1 MFLQN
6 TTRELIT
13 ELQNEDFSE
22 ELFEQVDKQFGNLV
36 DGLDIYLSVIAY
48 IENIDDFND
57 SGSVYFGDYQQFL
70 VDEETTSQKLA
81 KDKLIYIYSKTTEH
95 SGYSS
100 LYSQIFSK
108 ALDLCI
114 PFQRGDT

>member
-36 DGLDIYLSVIAY
+36 DGLDIYLSIVAY
-48 IENIDDFND
+48 IEKND
-57 SGSVYFGDYQQFL
+57 KSSGA
-70 VDEETTSQKLA
+70 QKIGICGFAAHLPA
-81 KDKLIYIYSKTTEH
+81 
-95 SGYSS
+95 
-100 LYSQIFSK
+100 
-108 ALDLCI
+108 
-114 PFQRGDT
+114 PV

>member
-57 SGSVYFGDYQQFL
+57 NGSVYFGDYL
-70 VDEETTSQKLA
+70 TYLDDIEVTSHKLA
-81 KDKLIYIYSKTTEH
+81 QDKLIYIYIYTRTTEH
-95 SGYSS
+95 CGYSDV
-100 LYSQIFSK
+100 YSRVFSK
-108 ALDLCI
+108 AIDFCI
-114 PFQRGDT
+114 PF

>member
-6 TTRELIT
+6 TTRQLIT
-13 ELQNEDFSE
+13 ELYNEEINE

-36 DGLDIYLSVIAY
+36 DGLDIYLSVVAY

-57 SGSVYFGDYQQFL
+57 NGSVYFGDYL
-70 VDEETTSQKLA
+70 TYLDDIEVTSHLLA

-100 LYSQIFSK
+100 LYSRVFSK

-114 PFQRGDT
+114 PF

>member
-6 TTRELIT
+6 TTRQLIT
-13 ELQNEDFSE
+13 ELYNEEINE
-22 ELFEQVDKQFGNLV
+22 ELFEQVDKQFGNLA
-36 DGLDIYLSVIAY
+36 DGLDIYLSVVAY

-81 KDKLIYIYSKTTEH
+81 KDKLIYIYTRTTEH
-95 SGYSS
+95 CGYSDV
-100 LYSQIFSK
+100 YSQVFSK
-108 ALDLCI
+108 AIDFCI
-114 PFQRGDT
+114 PF

>member
-57 SGSVYFGDYQQFL
+57 SGSVYFGDYL
-70 VDEETTSQKLA
+70 TYLDDIEVTSNKQSRT
-81 KDKLIYIYSKTTEH
+81 I
-95 SGYSS
+95 
-100 LYSQIFSK
+100 
-108 ALDLCI
+108 
-114 PFQRGDT
+114 

>member
-57 SGSVYFGDYQQFL
+57 NGSVYFGDYL
-70 VDEETTSQKLA
+70 TYLDDIEVTSHKLA
-81 KDKLIYIYSKTTEH
+81 KDKLIYIYTRTTEH
-95 SGYSS
+95 CGYSDV
-100 LYSQIFSK
+100 YSRVFSK
-108 ALDLCI
+108 AIDFCI
-114 PFQRGDT
+114 PY

>member
-6 TTRELIT
+6 TTRQLIT
-13 ELQNEDFSE
+13 ELYNEEINE

-48 IENIDDFND
+48 IENVDDFND

-70 VDEETTSQKLA
+70 VDDETTSQKLA
-81 KDKLIYIYSKTTEH
+81 KDKLIYIYST
-95 SGYSS
+95 
-100 LYSQIFSK
+100 
-108 ALDLCI
+108 
-114 PFQRGDT
+114 QREVF

>member
-22 ELFEQVDKQFGNLV
+22 ELFEQVDKQFGNLI

-48 IENIDDFND
+48 IENLDDFND
-57 SGSVYFGDYQQFL
+57 SQSIYFEDYLIFL
-70 VDEETTSQKLA
+70 DDIEVTDEKLA
-81 KDKLIYIYSKTTEH
+81 KDKLIYLYYKTTEH
-95 SGYSS
+95 CGYSK
-100 LYSQIFSK
+100 LYSHVFSK
-108 ALDLCI
+108 ALDFCI
-114 PFQRGDT
+114 PF

>member
-6 TTRELIT
+6 TTRQLIT
-13 ELQNEDFSE
+13 ELYNEEINE

-57 SGSVYFGDYQQFL
+57 SGSVYFGDY
-70 VDEETTSQKLA
+70 
-81 KDKLIYIYSKTTEH
+81 
-95 SGYSS
+95 
-100 LYSQIFSK
+100 
-108 ALDLCI
+108 
-114 PFQRGDT
+114 